1 MDLSPPKVGGIREDP
16 FTGKPLQGRKKTVAL
31 PLPGQQK
38 LTGFFTPPPA
48 AKKPRSDEVE
58 VEMTTFS
65 STITT
70 TATTS
75 GSPPA
80 STISAL
86 PVTSSRS
93 SSSSSSK
100 RHRSTN
106 GGDGDGGAESDS
118 GHNKN
123 LLPPSKEA
131 TEILGIAACDDMVE
145 HLVEA
150 LKQKL
155 EVPLATAVETVVARA
170 TEQLKTNVGRV
181 FDQTQQEAEAEVAR
195 LKEVEAEL
203 HRRAGARTQDALL
216 LDDCVCQL
224 CTGKVACVICSSNAA
239 ALIHET
245 MKKSLFLMSNGGI
258 QLDGRATARFREHKG
273 SAMHL
278 LCVQAQSDA
287 AADSIPAAITR
298 ERERAAAVMTRLMR
312 LCCNLAKEKRSFRS
326 FERDIFLLHESG
338 VDMGETDHSRGTCRS
353 MLMLIA
359 DVGRIRRGEERRR
372 EEGERDKR
380 KRGKR
385 EAKKR
390 GDLGLLF
397 PFLSRAKFIF

>member
-1 MDLSPPKVGGIREDP
+1 MRTGRKTNAERNAIEPPPK
-16 FTGKPLQGRKKTVAL
+16 
-31 PLPGQQK
+31 GQLS
-38 LTGFFTPPPA
+38 LTAFA
-48 AKKPRSDEVE
+48 ARIQNKKPKMMATEGAVEVE
-58 VEMTTFS
+58 GVEMTTLS

-80 STISAL
+80 STITAL
-86 PVTSSRS
+86 PVTSS

-100 RHRSTN
+100 RQRRTN

-131 TEILGIAACDDMVE
+131 TEILGIAARDDMVE

-155 EVPLATAVETVVARA
+155 EVPLATAVEMVVARA

-181 FDQTQQEAEAEVAR
+181 FDQAQQEAEAEVAR

-203 HRRAGARTQDALL
+203 QRRAGARTQDALL

-287 AADSIPAAITR
+287 AADSIPAAMR

-372 EEGERDKR
+372 EEGEREEKKR
-380 KRGKR
+380 EKRG
-385 EAKKR
+385 EKKR
-390 GDLGLLF
+390 G
-397 PFLSRAKFIF
+397 SRPSFSLPEQS